1 MIPDDYGQRMW
12 KVLSKLNKCKYG
24 FKGVQLQRGQIIK
37 FGRYVYKINEI
48 STQPFQNNI
57 KIAENTEIDI
67 EAENATR
74 VKVTDAIRASEEVQ
88 PENRLADSREYD
100 KNRMNKNVP
109 RQHITEEGTKDCT

>member
-1 MIPDDYGQRMW
+1 M
-12 KVLSKLNKCKYG
+12 
-24 FKGVQLQRGQIIK
+24 
-37 FGRYVYKINEI
+37 YKINEI

-88 PENRLADSREYD
+88 PENREYD
-100 KNRMNKNVP
+100 KNRIKKNTP
-109 RQHITEEGTKDCT
+109 LQPISEEGTKDCTWRICLSEDQNDDSDPLISPWKCSGTMKFIHLKWLTEWLESK